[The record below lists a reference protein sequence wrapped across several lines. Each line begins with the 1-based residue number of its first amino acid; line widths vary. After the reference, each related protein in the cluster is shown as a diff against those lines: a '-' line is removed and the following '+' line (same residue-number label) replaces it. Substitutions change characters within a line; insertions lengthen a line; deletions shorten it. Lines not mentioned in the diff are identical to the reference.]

1 LLRVVNKQRVGRRL
15 LIMHMEWKAAAGL
28 LKGLHDPLLMHVDE
42 PLLQATIEEGVG
54 CMSWAAESRC
64 AGSASCCC
72 RWAIG
77 WALHAASC
85 CIKYTPGVAACGPP
99 QA

>member
-1 LLRVVNKQRVGRRL
+1 MAGGWL

-64 AGSASCCC
+64 TWIYEFFAALGYWMGSSCCFL
-72 RWAIG
+72 
-77 WALHAASC
+77 LHQIHA
-85 CIKYTPGVAACGPP
+85 
-99 QA
+99 